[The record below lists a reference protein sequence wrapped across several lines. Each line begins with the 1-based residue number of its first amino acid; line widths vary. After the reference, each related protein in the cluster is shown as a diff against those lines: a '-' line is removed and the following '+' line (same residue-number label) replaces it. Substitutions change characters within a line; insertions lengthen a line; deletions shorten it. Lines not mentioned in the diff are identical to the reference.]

1 MQRNVY
7 LLRED
12 LKAFQFDYNLLRED
26 LQKIHL
32 SSVSYEKIYFCAKQK
47 ASLKSQKKGVKGTPH
62 FVLGAYSSFSIL
74 RLALS
79 ITSVF
84 KEAR

>member
-1 MQRNVY
+1 MIQDNRTNSLLFNVQ
-7 LLRED
+7 
-12 LKAFQFDYNLLRED
+12 FQ
-26 LQKIHL
+26 L
-32 SSVSYEKIYFCAKQK
+32 SISYEKIYFCAKQK

-62 FVLGAYSSFSIL
+62 FVLGAYSSLSIL